1 MYGST
6 CYYAVLFDKM
16 PLHPTTVLNSY
27 DLRLITSFVDEFHTN
42 LFYIVYLG
50 HFNITALE
58 LSLSNSIISV
68 SKVYDQ
74 MQYRLILY
82 ACVYMHTCNIYNYI
96 NHLYGLV
103 ATQKNEKITYSVPM
117 LIFLLKR

>member
-50 HFNITALE
+50 HFNIIALE

-68 SKVYDQ
+68 SKIYDQ
-74 MQYRLILY
+74 MQYNQIDTICMCIY
-82 ACVYMHTCNIYNYI
+82 AYLQY
-96 NHLYGLV
+96 L
-103 ATQKNEKITYSVPM
+103 
-117 LIFLLKR
+117 

>member
-68 SKVYDQ
+68 SKIYDQ
-74 MQYRLILY
+74 MQYNQIDTICMCIY
-82 ACVYMHTCNIYNYI
+82 AYLQY
-96 NHLYGLV
+96 L
-103 ATQKNEKITYSVPM
+103 
-117 LIFLLKR
+117 

>member
-6 CYYAVLFDKM
+6 RYYAVLFDKM
-16 PLHPTTVLNSY
+16 ALHPTTLLNSY

-42 LFYIVYLG
+42 LFYIVYLS

-58 LSLSNSIISV
+58 LSPSNSVISV

-74 MQYRLILY
+74 MQYNQIDTIYMCIY
-82 ACVYMHTCNIYNYI
+82 AYLRY
-96 NHLYGLV
+96 L
-103 ATQKNEKITYSVPM
+103 
-117 LIFLLKR
+117 